1 VASGRFDQLDESERE
16 WLRSSRRARSRR
28 AWLTA
33 TVAAVVVAALVW
45 LIVHGVQSPPGKTI
59 PPPATAVSADSRVV
73 SDTRTALKDWGMF
86 GATGDLR
93 VVQSSFWQDGP
104 QYKELQKE
112 APGLLKRHV
121 GLPAYTFTLE
131 TPFKIINAGSDKIIR
146 GTVATSRPGEPTHR
160 YQWDIYMR
168 QDPKLGGRWRVW
180 TVAETPK

>member
-1 VASGRFDQLDESERE
+1 MSSSRFDPLDENERE

-33 TVAAVVVAALVW
+33 TVAAIVVAALVW
-45 LIVHGVQSPPGKTI
+45 LIIHGVQTSPGKTI
-59 PPPATAVSADSRVV
+59 PPPTTTSANSRVV
-73 SDTRTALKDWGMF
+73 SDGREALKEWGMF

-93 VVQSSFWQDGP
+93 AVQGSFWPDGP

-121 GLPAYTFTLE
+121 GLPPYQFALE
-131 TPFKIINAGSDKIIR
+131 TPFKIINSGSDKIIR
-146 GTVATSRPGEPTHR
+146 GTVATSRQGEATHR
-160 YQWDIYMR
+160 YNWDIYLR

-180 TVAETPK
+180 TVALTPK

>member
-1 VASGRFDQLDESERE
+1 VSSSRFDPLDENERE

-45 LIVHGVQSPPGKTI
+45 LIIHGLYASPGRTI
-59 PPPATAVSADSRVV
+59 PPASTAAPNSQVV
-73 SDTRTALKDWGMF
+73 KDGEEALKEWGMF

-93 VVQSSFWQDGP
+93 VVQSSFWPDGP

-121 GLPAYTFTLE
+121 GLPPYQFTLQ
-131 TPFKIINAGSDKIIR
+131 TPFQIINSGSDKIIR
-146 GTVATSRPGEPTHR
+146 GTVATSRTGEPSHR
-160 YQWDIYMR
+160 YNWDIYLR

-180 TVAETPK
+180 TVALTPK